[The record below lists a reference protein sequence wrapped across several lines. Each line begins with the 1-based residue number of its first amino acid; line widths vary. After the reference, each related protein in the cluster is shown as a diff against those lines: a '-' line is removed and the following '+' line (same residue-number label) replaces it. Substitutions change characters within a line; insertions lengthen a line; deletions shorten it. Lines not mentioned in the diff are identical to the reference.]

1 MPEKMDAATD
11 RINDSGDIFTFA
23 LQSVVV
29 GITAL
34 AAAAPVTELA
44 EYHAALTAAV
54 TTIIDTTAALDAL
67 RASGDV
73 NRALANATLYLDA
86 FGHVVLAW
94 VWLRQAL
101 VAQRALA
108 KATGSDLDFYRGKL
122 NACQYFYRYE
132 LPKVAE
138 RCALLARF
146 DDTCLAT
153 DENWF

>member
-1 MPEKMDAATD
+1 MRATAEQAAAHDSLRAPARELLTALQTLQSATRAAWMDATPE
-11 RINDSGDIFTFA
+11 
-23 LQSVVV
+23 Q
-29 GITAL
+29 
-34 AAAAPVTELA
+34 
-44 EYHAALTAAV
+44 
-54 TTIIDTTAALDAL
+54 
-67 RASGDV
+67 
-73 NRALANATLYLDA
+73 ALANATPYLQA